1 MAHSSWG
8 GPGLNRNQLARI
20 TNVAGIP
27 LYVRREVAPLFQALV
42 NDLHGARK
50 PGAPGLSSSGGYNYR
65 KISGS
70 SSWSNH
76 SWGLAA
82 DLNAATNPYRYGPL
96 TTDFVPE
103 KAREAARRYGMR
115 WGGDYSS
122 KKDAM
127 HFEFM
132 GSMAE
137 AKERVAKLGKG
148 APLAG
153 VYEPGSEGPEVVGL
167 EIRLYYLGF
176 GGNGMK
182 LDGVYDAATR
192 ANVLAYQKDS
202 FTDPKHHDGIAG
214 PVTLKDIETRPL
226 GLKAVPDTKPRNT
239 LYPGESLLPGQRLTS
254 ANGEY
259 ILILQPDGNLVVYQG
274 GTARWATHV
283 RGNRLIMQ
291 DDGNCVL
298 YLDSPDGK
306 LAFPVWWTSTVEK
319 GSRLVM
325 QDDGNAV
332 VYHDVTSPTWR
343 IK

>member
-176 GGNGMK
+176 GGNGAHYCI
-182 LDGVYDAATR
+182 GAP
-192 ANVLAYQKDS
+192 LARIEAKQALVRLFERFPDL
-202 FTDPKHHDGIAG
+202 HLAG
-214 PVTLKDIETRPL
+214 DE
-226 GLKAVPDTKPRNT
+226 
-239 LYPGESLLPGQRLTS
+239 
-254 ANGEY
+254 
-259 ILILQPDGNLVVYQG
+259 
-274 GTARWATHV
+274 
-283 RGNRLIMQ
+283 
-291 DDGNCVL
+291 
-298 YLDSPDGK
+298 
-306 LAFPVWWTSTVEK
+306 
-319 GSRLVM
+319 
-325 QDDGNAV
+325 
-332 VYHDVTSPTWR
+332 PTWR
-343 IK
+343 ALPFFRGMEALSVQG